1 MSAKSM
7 ETSDEIQ
14 KAWFAPL
21 EEGMTVEDRFGEIQ
35 GSRRWQMILKLYG
48 RGPTSVKI
56 WRTEADGKQTPLL
69 VRSRLNNRRQDTVVK
84 KYARGILNSGV
95 VMLRPES
102 LPGNVQSR
110 LVRSLCFS

>member
-1 MSAKSM
+1 MIGKDFS
-7 ETSDEIQ
+7 
-14 KAWFAPL
+14 PL
-21 EEGMTVEDRFGEIQ
+21 EPGMAVEDRFQEIQ
-35 GSRRWQMILKLYG
+35 WAKRWKMILKLYG

-84 KYARGILNSGV
+84 KYARGILSSGV

-102 LPGNVQSR
+102 LPGNVRSR